1 MARSLEA
8 KATLQVKED
17 GQRRDAHTASSTI
30 ADLTHLF
37 HTVLTLNTNTQNY
50 QVNFGSGFS
59 TPTHMLIREQ
69 SGRTLTYSVNA
80 TTHHHPIAAYG
91 YIASHSRIASL
102 YLSVSS
108 SPSTRPKVEIILAR

>member
-17 GQRRDAHTASSTI
+17 GQRRDAHTANSTI
-30 ADLTHLF
+30 ADLTKLF
-37 HTVLTLNTNTQNY
+37 HTVLVLNTNTQNY

-69 SGRTLTYSVNA
+69 NGRTLTYSIGA
-80 TTHHHPIAAYG
+80 TTHHHPIAANG
-91 YIASHSRIASL
+91 FILAHSRIPSL

-108 SPSTRPKVEIILAR
+108 SPTTRPQVEIVLAR